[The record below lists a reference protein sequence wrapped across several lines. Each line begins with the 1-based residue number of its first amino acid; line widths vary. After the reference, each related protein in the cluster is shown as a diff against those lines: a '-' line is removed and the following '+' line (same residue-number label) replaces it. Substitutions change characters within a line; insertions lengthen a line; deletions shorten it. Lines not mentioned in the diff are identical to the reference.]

1 MFLDRI
7 VAQTRLDLEQ
17 RKQERPLEEMMRLAM
32 SQPPPRDLLE
42 AIRPGRSK
50 SQVHLIAEVKRASP
64 SKGLLAPHLD
74 PVELARSYEANGA
87 AAISVLTEPHFFLG
101 SPEYLTA
108 IKQAVNIPVLRKDF
122 IMDEYQVY
130 EARAWGADAILL
142 ICAILDD
149 RQLRHLLKAAHDHG
163 MRCLVE
169 VHNAGETRR
178 AVEAGAVVIGINS
191 RDLVTFDLNPSLVRE
206 LRQLIPADR
215 VVVAESGIHTT
226 TDARR
231 LARYDV
237 QAMLVG
243 ESLVKSNDVATQMRS
258 LLQGANESVQVKICG
273 LRTQE
278 HLSAAIDAG
287 ADMLGFV
294 FYEPSHR
301 YLAPQQAQALCES
314 MIMNSKKFMGASHPG
329 DEAPV
334 GADLSCP
341 PPIYRPTDLDS
352 RYPGSFVKVHYREP
366 ADQTLPDLVG
376 VFVNKD
382 AGFINDVAEQ
392 VGLHFVQLHGHES
405 PEFCQQIKRPVL
417 KALHLHTHAD
427 KGMVKAYQETT
438 WRILLDT
445 PTPAWGGTGVTHDW
459 SLARNVATE
468 LPIMLAGGLTPEN
481 VTEAIS
487 QVHPWGIDV
496 SSGVETNKQKDVTK
510 IRTFIENVRNVH
522 IRTTH
527 DKEM

>member
-1 MFLDRI
+1 MFLDQI
-7 VAQTRLDLEQ
+7 VTQTRLDLEQ
-17 RKQERPLEEMMRLAM
+17 RKQERSLEEMMHLAM
-32 SQPPPRDLLE
+32 AQPPPRDLLE
-42 AIRPGRSK
+42 AIRAGRSK
-50 SQVHLIAEVKRASP
+50 SQVRLIAEVKRASP

-122 IMDEYQVY
+122 IIDEYQVY

-149 RQLRHLLKAAHDHG
+149 RQLRYLLKAAHDHG

-191 RDLVTFDLNPSLVRE
+191 RDLVTFDMNPSLIRE

-215 VVVAESGIHTT
+215 VVVAESGIHTAS
-226 TDARR
+226 DARR
-231 LARYDV
+231 LARYDI

-243 ESLVKSNDVATQMRS
+243 ESLVKSNDVATHMRS

-278 HLSAAIDAG
+278 HMNAAIDAG

-301 YLAPQQAQALCES
+301 YLEPQGVQALW
-314 MIMNSKKFMGASHPG
+314 AS
-329 DEAPV
+329 
-334 GADLSCP
+334 
-341 PPIYRPTDLDS
+341 PINR
-352 RYPGSFVKVHYREP
+352 GP
-366 ADQTLPDLVG
+366 AEQRLPDLVG

-427 KGMVKAYQETT
+427 KGMIKAYQETT

-459 SLARNVATE
+459 SLARSVATE

-481 VTEAIS
+481 VAEAIS
-487 QVHPWGIDV
+487 LVHPWGIDV

-522 IRTTH
+522 TRTTH
-527 DKEM
+527 NKEM

>member
-1 MFLDRI
+1 MFLERI

-17 RKQERPLEEMMRLAM
+17 RKQERPLEEMMRLAIA
-32 SQPPPRDLLE
+32 QPPPRDLLE
-42 AIRPGRSK
+42 TIRPGRSK
-50 SQVHLIAEVKRASP
+50 SKVRLIAEVKRASP

-149 RQLRHLLKAAHDHG
+149 QQLRRLLKAAHDQH

-178 AVEAGAVVIGINS
+178 AVAAGAVVIGINS
-191 RDLVTFDLNPSLVRE
+191 RDLVTFDMNPSLVRE

-215 VVVAESGIHTT
+215 VVVAESGIHTAA
-226 TDARR
+226 DARR

-243 ESLVKSNDVATQMRS
+243 ESLVKSNDVAMQMRS

-278 HLSAAIDAG
+278 HLNAAIDAG

-301 YLAPQQAQALCES
+301 YLEPQGVQALW
-314 MIMNSKKFMGASHPG
+314 AS
-329 DEAPV
+329 
-334 GADLSCP
+334 
-341 PPIYRPTDLDS
+341 PINRGPTEQ
-352 RYPGSFVKVHYREP
+352 R
-366 ADQTLPDLVG
+366 LPDLVG

-405 PEFCQQIKRPVL
+405 PDFCQQIKRPVL

-427 KGMVKAYQETT
+427 KGMIKAYQETT

-459 SLARNVATE
+459 SLAHSVATE
-468 LPIMLAGGLTPEN
+468 IPIMLAGGLTPEN
-481 VTEAIS
+481 VAEAIS

-496 SSGVETNKQKDVTK
+496 SSGVETNKHKDVTK
-510 IRTFIENVRNVH
+510 IRTFIENVR
-522 IRTTH
+522 
-527 DKEM
+527 KEP

>member
-1 MFLDRI
+1 MFLERI

-17 RKQERPLEEMMRLAM
+17 RKQERPLEEMMRLAIA
-32 SQPPPRDLLE
+32 QPPPRDLLE
-42 AIRPGRSK
+42 TIRPGRSK
-50 SQVHLIAEVKRASP
+50 SKVRLIAEVKRASP

-87 AAISVLTEPHFFLG
+87 AALSVLTEPHFFLG

-130 EARAWGADAILL
+130 EARAWDADAILL

-149 RQLRHLLKAAHDHG
+149 QQLRRLLKAAHDQH

-178 AVEAGAVVIGINS
+178 AVAAGAVVIGINS
-191 RDLVTFDLNPSLVRE
+191 RDLVTFDMNPSLVRE

-215 VVVAESGIHTT
+215 VVVAESGIHTAA
-226 TDARR
+226 DARR

-243 ESLVKSNDVATQMRS
+243 ESLVKSNDVAMQMRS

-278 HLSAAIDAG
+278 HLNAAIDAG

-301 YLAPQQAQALCES
+301 YLEPQQAQALC
-314 MIMNSKKFMGASHPG
+314 AS
-329 DEAPV
+329 
-334 GADLSCP
+334 
-341 PPIYRPTDLDS
+341 PINW
-352 RYPGSFVKVHYREP
+352 EP
-366 ADQTLPDLVG
+366 ADQSLPDSVG

-427 KGMVKAYQETT
+427 KGMIKAYQETT

-445 PTPAWGGTGVTHDW
+445 PTSAWGGTGVTHDW
-459 SLARNVATE
+459 SLAHSVATE
-468 LPIMLAGGLTPEN
+468 IPIMLAGGLTPEN
-481 VTEAIS
+481 VAEAIS

-496 SSGVETNKQKDVTK
+496 SSGVETNKHKDVTK
-510 IRTFIENVRNVH
+510 IRTFIENVR
-522 IRTTH
+522 
-527 DKEM
+527 KEP

>member
-1 MFLDRI
+1 MFLERI
-7 VAQTRLDLEQ
+7 VAQTKNDLEQ
-17 RKQERPLEEMMRLAM
+17 RKREIPLVEVQRLAAA
-32 SQPPPRDLLE
+32 QPAPLDLYAALSSGST
-42 AIRPGRSK
+42 IK
-50 SQVHLIAEVKRASP
+50 LIAEVKRASP

-74 PVELARSYEANGA
+74 PVEIARTYEANGA

-101 SPEYLTA
+101 SPDYLKA
-108 IKQAVNIPVLRKDF
+108 IKQVVQVPLLRKDF
-122 IMDEYQVY
+122 IIDEYQVY

-149 RQLRHLLKAAHDHG
+149 NQLRYLLGAAHNLG
-163 MRCLVE
+163 MYCLVE
-169 VHNAGETRR
+169 VHTTGETQR
-178 AVEAGAVVIGINS
+178 AVAAGAKIIGVNS
-191 RDLVTFDLNPSLVRE
+191 RDLVTFQMNPHLMRE
-206 LRQLIPADR
+206 LRPLIPADR
-215 VVVAESGIHTT
+215 VVLAESGIHTAA
-226 TDARR
+226 DARR

-278 HLSAAIDAG
+278 HLKAAIDAG

-301 YLAPQQAQALCES
+301 YLAPQQAQALCS
-314 MIMNSKKFMGASHPG
+314 SSI
-329 DEAPV
+329 
-334 GADLSCP
+334 
-341 PPIYRPTDLDS
+341 
-352 RYPGSFVKVHYREP
+352 YREP
-366 ADQTLPDLVG
+366 ADQSLPDSVG

-382 AGFINDVAEQ
+382 AGFINDEAEQ

-427 KGMVKAYQETT
+427 KGMIKAYQETT

-445 PTPAWGGTGVTHDW
+445 PTPSWGGTGVTHDW
-459 SLARNVATE
+459 SLARSVATE
-468 LPIMLAGGLTPEN
+468 IPIMLAGGLTPEN
-481 VTEAIS
+481 VAEAIS

-496 SSGVETNKQKDVTK
+496 SSGVETNKQKDITK

-527 DKEM
+527 NKEM

>member
-1 MFLDRI
+1 MFLDQI

-32 SQPPPRDLLE
+32 AQPPPRDLLK

-50 SQVHLIAEVKRASP
+50 SQVRLIAEVKRASP

-149 RQLRHLLKAAHDHG
+149 QQLRYLLKAAHDQG

-169 VHNAGETRR
+169 VHNAGEIRR
-178 AVEAGAVVIGINS
+178 AVAAGAVVIGINC
-191 RDLVTFDLNPSLVRE
+191 RDLVTFDMNPSLIRE

-215 VVVAESGIHTT
+215 VVVAESGIHTAA
-226 TDARR
+226 DARR

-278 HLSAAIDAG
+278 HLNAAIDAG

-301 YLAPQQAQALCES
+301 YLAPQQAQALW
-314 MIMNSKKFMGASHPG
+314 AS
-329 DEAPV
+329 
-334 GADLSCP
+334 
-341 PPIYRPTDLDS
+341 PINR
-352 RYPGSFVKVHYREP
+352 GP
-366 ADQTLPDLVG
+366 AEQSLPDLVS

-427 KGMVKAYQETT
+427 KGMIKAYQETT

-459 SLARNVATE
+459 SLAHSVATE
-468 LPIMLAGGLTPEN
+468 IPIMLAGGLTPEN
-481 VTEAIS
+481 VAEAIS

>member
-7 VAQTRLDLEQ
+7 VAQTRIDLEQ
-17 RKQERPLEEMMRLAM
+17 RKRERSLEEMMRLAVA
-32 SQPPPRDLLE
+32 QPPPRDLLE
-42 AIRPGRSK
+42 TIRPGGST
-50 SQVHLIAEVKRASP
+50 QVRLIAEVKRASP
-64 SKGLLAPHLD
+64 SKGLLASHLD
-74 PVELARSYEANGA
+74 PVELARTYEANGA

-122 IMDEYQVY
+122 IVDEYQVY

-149 RQLRHLLKAAHDHG
+149 QQLCHLLKVAHDQR

-178 AVEAGAVVIGINS
+178 AVAAGAVVIGINS
-191 RDLVTFDLNPSLVRE
+191 RDLLTFQMHPSLIRE
-206 LRQLIPADR
+206 LRQLIPPGR
-215 VVVAESGIHTT
+215 VVVAESGIHTAA
-226 TDARR
+226 DARR

-243 ESLVKSNDVATQMRS
+243 ESLVKSTDVAAQVHS

-273 LRTQE
+273 LRTQK
-278 HLSAAIDAG
+278 HLNAAIDAG

-301 YLAPQQAQALCES
+301 YIEPPQVQALLQSSPEQS
-314 MIMNSKKFMGASHPG
+314 
-329 DEAPV
+329 
-334 GADLSCP
+334 
-341 PPIYRPTDLDS
+341 
-352 RYPGSFVKVHYREP
+352 
-366 ADQTLPDLVG
+366 LPDLVG

-382 AGFINDVAEQ
+382 ADFINDVAEE

-405 PEFCQQIKRPVL
+405 PQFCQRIKRPVL
-417 KALHLHTHAD
+417 KALHLHTRED
-427 KGMVKAYQETT
+427 KGMIKAYRETA

-459 SLARNVATE
+459 SLARSIAQE
-468 LPIMLAGGLTPEN
+468 IPIMLAGGLTPEN
-481 VTEAIS
+481 VTGAIS
-487 QVHPWGIDV
+487 QVRPWGVDV
-496 SSGVETNKQKDVTK
+496 SSGVEINKHKDVTK
-510 IRTFIENVRNVH
+510 IRTFIENVR
-522 IRTTH
+522 
-527 DKEM
+527 KAL